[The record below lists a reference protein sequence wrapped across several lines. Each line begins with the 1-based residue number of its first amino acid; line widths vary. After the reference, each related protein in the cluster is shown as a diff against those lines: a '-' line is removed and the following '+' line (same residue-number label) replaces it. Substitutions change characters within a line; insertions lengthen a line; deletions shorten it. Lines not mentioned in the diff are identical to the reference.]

1 MTNTSAEA
9 RQKYAAY
16 KADHVGSFL
25 RPLVLKEARQN
36 FLEGKITREALTKI
50 ENEEILKIIELQKQN
65 NIQAITDGEL
75 RRAWWHYDFMENLV
89 GAEGYDAGEGL
100 KFHGVETKPHWVRV
114 IGKLDFSN
122 DHPHLAHYKF
132 LRDAVGDTAV
142 TKMTIPSPNMFMRPN
157 IRNNDVYAEN
167 IEQFVEDLGQAYKK
181 AIRAFY
187 DLGCRYIQLD
197 DVFWAYL
204 VNEEDRQRERE
215 SGMDPDRLAELC
227 TQTIN
232 IALEDKPEDLV
243 VGMHICR
250 GNFSSTWHYQ
260 GGYSAIED
268 FIFKHI
274 KNIDRYFL
282 EYDTA
287 RAGGFEP
294 LAKLQGS
301 NAEVILGLI
310 TSKVE
315 ELEDKDAIIARIHE
329 AAKYLPLEQLG
340 LSPQCGFS
348 STEEGN
354 RVPYDAQW
362 RKLQLVNEIVAEVWA
377 N

>member
-1 MTNTSAEA
+1 MSNTTLEA
-9 RQKYAAY
+9 RQKYAGY

-25 RPLVLKEARQN
+25 RPFVLKEARQN
-36 FLEGKITREALTKI
+36 YSDGKITNAELSQI
-50 ENEEILKIIELQKQN
+50 ENQEILKIIELQKQN
-65 NIQAITDGEL
+65 NIHAITDGEL

-89 GAEGYDAGEGL
+89 GVEGYDTEEGI

-114 IGKLDFSN
+114 IDKIDFPI
-122 DHPHLAHYKF
+122 DHPHLSHYQF
-132 LRDAVGDTAV
+132 LHESAGDGII

-157 IRNNDVYAEN
+157 IRHNEVYGEN
-167 IEQFVEDLGQAYKK
+167 IEQFVQDLGQAYKK
-181 AIRAFY
+181 AIHAFY

-204 VNEEDRQRERE
+204 VNEEDRKRELE
-215 SGMDPDRLAELC
+215 SGMDPDKLAELS

-232 IALEDKPEDLV
+232 IALENKPEDLV

-260 GGYSAIED
+260 GGYGAIED
-268 FIFKHI
+268 FIFKHL

-282 EYDTA
+282 EYDTE

-315 ELEDKDAIIARIHE
+315 ELEDKNAIIARIYE
-329 AAKYLPLEQLG
+329 AAQYLPLEQLG

-354 RVPYDAQW
+354 KVPYDAQW
-362 RKLQLVNEIVAEVWA
+362 RKLQLINEIVAEVWG
-377 N
+377 